1 MAELQDL
8 LDQHDYDSPQVGD
21 IRQGIIV
28 SINTQGVI
36 VDLGLK
42 RDGLVPVSDLNKL
55 EPDERDA
62 LKVNDE
68 VFVYVLNTDKPDS
81 LVVSIHL
88 AKLNQDWIRAE
99 ELLESGE
106 IIEAEIIGYNKGG
119 AIVPFGRLR
128 GFVPIS
134 HLVEVSPGMGDRR
147 RQQRLAKLRGE
158 TLPLRVIEVN
168 RRRRRLVLSQ
178 REAQK
183 EWDSMRRAE
192 LIEKLEVGEVRQGTV
207 SGLRDFG
214 AFVNLGGADGLIH
227 ISELAW
233 HRVEH
238 PREVLKVGD
247 EIDVYVMRV
256 DEESQRISLS
266 LKKILPNPWDT
277 VSERYHENQLVEGKI
292 TRIVDYGAFA
302 EIEPGVEGLLHV
314 SQLSRG
320 TVSDVHEIV
329 QEGETHLLR
338 IVNIDQNRQ
347 RIGLSLKAVT
357 AMEQIEW
364 MAQREIEKAAAEAAA
379 EAEAAAKAEEEA
391 LAAADDTENAAEEAE
406 VEEIDSTATEE
417 MEAALKAESG
427 VVSETE
433 EE

>member
-391 LAAADDTENAAEEAE
+391 LAAADDTETAAEE

>member
-1 MAELQDL
+1 LAELNDL
-8 LDQHDYDSPQVGD
+8 LDQHDYNSPQVGD

-55 EPDERDA
+55 EPEEREA

-81 LVVSIHL
+81 LVISIHL
-88 AKLNQDWIRAE
+88 ARLNQDWIRAE
-99 ELLESGE
+99 ELLESE
-106 IIEAEIIGYNKGG
+106 EMIEAEVIGYNKGG

-134 HLVEVSPGMGDRR
+134 HLSEVGSGMGDRR
-147 RQQRLAKLRGE
+147 RQQLLAKLRGE

-183 EWDSMRRAE
+183 EWDSKRRAE
-192 LIEKLEVGEVRQGTV
+192 LIDHLEVGEVRKGKV

-214 AFVNLGGADGLIH
+214 AFIDLGGADGLIH

-256 DEESQRISLS
+256 DEENQRISLS

-277 VSERYHENQLVEGKI
+277 VAERYQENQLVEGKI

-302 EIEPGVEGLLHV
+302 EVEPGVEGLLHI

-320 TVSDVHEIV
+320 TVSSVDEVVH
-329 QEGETHLLR
+329 EGETHLLR
-338 IVNIDQNRQ
+338 IVNIDQKRQ

-364 MAQREIEKAAAEAAA
+364 MAQREIEKAAAEV
-379 EAEAAAKAEEEA
+379 
-391 LAAADDTENAAEEAE
+391 AAEEKAAE
-406 VEEIDSTATEE
+406 KTDVEEPHEEVDTIATSE
-417 MEAALKAESG
+417 MEAALKAEIG
-427 VVSETE
+427 VESIVE
-433 EE
+433 EDE

>member
-391 LAAADDTENAAEEAE
+391 LAAADDTETAAEEAE